1 MRLIPLAIVDDD
13 AVWLQAQVET
23 LSHIYP
29 DRRIFAFTTLKDAK
43 ELVMFNEP
51 FLLILDHDL
60 GREGF
65 GHSLAREIRTV
76 NPFGL
81 TIPICYYSAQ
91 LDAEKYQSIGQQDG
105 QLGPTYWVDKS
116 EFSLKDVVD
125 AMDRIF
131 ATVRGLWLTQAER
144 LLLNLAAYEEY
155 DSIGPAK

>member
-1 MRLIPLAIVDDD
+1 MTLIPLAIVDDD
-13 AVWLQAQVET
+13 EMWVQAQVET
-23 LSHIYP
+23 LSHLYP
-29 DRRIFAFTTLKDAK
+29 DRRIFAFTTLRDAK
-43 ELVMFNEP
+43 ELIMFDEP

-65 GHSLAREIRTV
+65 GHSLAREIRTM

-81 TIPICYYSAQ
+81 TTPICYYSAQ

-116 EFSLKDVVD
+116 EFSIKDVVD

-131 ATVRGLWLTQAER
+131 ATVRQLWLTQAER
-144 LLLNLAAYEEY
+144 LLLNLAAFEAY
-155 DSIGPAK
+155 DSLGTSE